1 MRSKTS
7 YFNGAL
13 LRKNLTRFW
22 PLWTVYAAAWLLA
35 GPVTRFVT
43 AFGRYAEPDAVR
55 RAGDLI
61 RDLLNTWTDFGML
74 SSVIAGVLFAMA
86 LFSYL
91 TMPRA
96 VGMFHSFPIRREG
109 LFLTNYL
116 TGLLVA
122 LGVQLVAAALEAA
135 VLLAAGAM
143 DGAAWAA
150 ALACGLGQM
159 LFFYSFGVL
168 CVVFTGQILM
178 VPVFYAV
185 LNVLVFGLCSMV
197 QQMGQAFYYG
207 FRYSTP
213 AWVVWLTPV
222 ERLSRNL
229 QVTGDYDEVL
239 QRSVNWHLEG
249 LGTVAIYAA
258 VGVVLAL
265 LALAVYRRRPSE
277 TAGDTVAVRWA
288 KPVFLWGVA
297 FCAALTL
304 GQGLYYLAL
313 DPLLGT
319 WQVSFPALLACVVA
333 MGLVGYWGAAMLM
346 RKSFRVLRA
355 TWKGALLSAVVVAA
369 LCLCVRA
376 DVLGVED
383 YVPSVQEVKSM
394 AFDINGYS
402 SYYYGEL
409 EDPAEIQQFLD
420 IHQAILAEKDHLR
433 QEDTGEST
441 GSFLSTQMVTDSALD
456 VGDEAENQ
464 RLRASLDLRYELAD
478 GTVVRR
484 YYNLNYYETEL
495 DQPDSAMARL
505 AELTAE
511 PMVQRQALQIQKLLR
526 FTGGDFIQGSQG
538 VSLSAQEAEI
548 LYGAVLKDMAA
559 GHFGRNAFRPDR
571 WVQETYNNHL
581 TLYYISG
588 LDKTGEPMTD
598 SLDLE
603 FSVNSTE
610 LLSALEDLGLTEQVP
625 LVTYAQEDQQS
636 DSWTEALG

>member
-7 YFNGAL
+7 YCNGAL

-43 AFGRYAEPDAVR
+43 AFGRYADPDTAR

-74 SSVIAGVLFAMA
+74 SGVIAGVLFAMA

-122 LGVQLVAAALEAA
+122 FGVQLVAAALEAL

-143 DGAAWAA
+143 DAAAWAA

-185 LNVLVFGLCSMV
+185 LNVLAFGLCSMV

-207 FRYSTP
+207 FRSSTP

-229 QVTGDYDEVL
+229 RIVGVYDEVL

-258 VGVVLAL
+258 VGVALTL

-288 KPVFLWGVA
+288 KPLFLWGVA
-297 FCAALTL
+297 LCSALFL

-313 DPLLGT
+313 DPMLGSWKVCFPGLLG
-319 WQVSFPALLACVVA
+319 CVV
-333 MGLVGYWGAAMLM
+333 LLCLLGYWGAAMLM

-355 TWKGALLSAVVVAA
+355 AWKGAVLSAAAVAA
-369 LCLCVRA
+369 LCLCVRG

-394 AFDINGYS
+394 TFDINGYS

-409 EDPAEIQQFLD
+409 EDPAEIQRFLD
-420 IHQAILAEKDHLR
+420 LQTAILAEKDHLR
-433 QEDTGEST
+433 QEDEPTAGT
-441 GSFLSTQMVTDSALD
+441 MPVDSALD
-456 VGDEAENQ
+456 AGDETENQ
-464 RLRASLDLRYELAD
+464 RLRASLELRYELAD
-478 GTVVRR
+478 GTTLLRL
-484 YYNLNYYETEL
+484 YGLNYYEAEL
-495 DQPDSAMARL
+495 DQPDSAMAQL
-505 AELTAE
+505 AELTAD
-511 PMVQRQALQIQKLLR
+511 PVVQRQQLQIQKLLR
-526 FTGGDFIQGSQG
+526 FTGGDFIQDSQG
-538 VSLSAQEAEI
+538 VSLEAKEAQI
-548 LYGAVLKDMAA
+548 LYDAILKDMEA
-559 GHFGRNAFRPDR
+559 GHFGRNAFRPER
-571 WVQETYNNHL
+571 WVQETYSNRL
-581 TLYYISG
+581 TLYYIPQ

-610 LLSALEDLGLTEQVP
+610 LLSALEELGLTEEIP

-636 DSWTEALG
+636 GNRTEALG

>member
-7 YFNGAL
+7 YCNGAL

-43 AFGRYAEPDAVR
+43 AFGRYADPDTAR

-74 SSVIAGVLFAMA
+74 SGVIAGVLFAMA

-122 LGVQLVAAALEAA
+122 FGVQLVAAALEAL
-135 VLLAAGAM
+135 VLLSAGAM

-185 LNVLVFGLCSMV
+185 LNVLAFGLCSMV

-207 FRYSTP
+207 FRSSTP

-229 QVTGDYDEVL
+229 RIVGVYDEVL
-239 QRSVNWHLEG
+239 QRSGNWHLEG

-258 VGVVLAL
+258 VGMALTL

-288 KPVFLWGVA
+288 KPLFLWGVA
-297 FCAALTL
+297 LCSALFL

-313 DPLLGT
+313 DPMLGSWKVCFPGLLG
-319 WQVSFPALLACVVA
+319 CVV
-333 MGLVGYWGAAMLM
+333 LLCLLGYWGAAMLM

-355 TWKGALLSAVVVAA
+355 AWKGAVLSAAVVAA
-369 LCLCVRA
+369 LCLCVRG

-394 AFDINGYS
+394 TFDINGYR

-409 EDPAEIQQFLD
+409 EDPAEIQRFLD
-420 IHQAILAEKDHLR
+420 IQTAILAEKDHLR
-433 QEDTGEST
+433 QEDEPTAGT
-441 GSFLSTQMVTDSALD
+441 MPVDSALD
-456 VGDEAENQ
+456 AGDETENQ
-464 RLRASLDLRYELAD
+464 RLRASLELRYELAD
-478 GTVVRR
+478 GTTLLRL
-484 YYNLNYYETEL
+484 YGLNYYEAEL
-495 DQPDSAMARL
+495 DQPDSAMAQL
-505 AELTAE
+505 AELTAD
-511 PMVQRQALQIQKLLR
+511 PVVQRQQLQIQKLLR
-526 FTGGDFIQGSQG
+526 FTGGDFIQDSQG
-538 VSLSAQEAEI
+538 VSLEAKEAQI
-548 LYGAVLKDMAA
+548 LYDAILKDMEA
-559 GHFGRNAFRPDR
+559 GHFGRNAFRPER
-571 WVQETYNNHL
+571 WVQETYSNRL
-581 TLYYISG
+581 TLYYIPQ

-610 LLSALEDLGLTEQVP
+610 LLSALEELGLTEEIP

-636 DSWTEALG
+636 GNRTEALG

>member
-7 YFNGAL
+7 YCNGAL

-43 AFGRYAEPDAVR
+43 AFGRYADPDTAR

-74 SSVIAGVLFAMA
+74 SGVIAGVLFAMA

-122 LGVQLVAAALEAA
+122 FGVQLVAAALEAL
-135 VLLAAGAM
+135 VLLSAGAM

-185 LNVLVFGLCSMV
+185 LNVLAFGLCSMV

-207 FRYSTP
+207 FRSSTP

-229 QVTGDYDEVL
+229 RIVGVYDEVL

-258 VGVVLAL
+258 VGVALTL

-288 KPVFLWGVA
+288 KPLFLWGVA
-297 FCAALTL
+297 LCSALFL

-313 DPLLGT
+313 DPMLGSWKVCFPGLLG
-319 WQVSFPALLACVVA
+319 CVV
-333 MGLVGYWGAAMLM
+333 LLCLLGYWGAAMLM

-355 TWKGALLSAVVVAA
+355 VWKGAVLSATAVAA
-369 LCLCVRA
+369 LCLCVRG

-394 AFDINGYS
+394 TFDINGYS

-409 EDPAEIQQFLD
+409 EDPAEIQRFLD
-420 IHQAILAEKDHLR
+420 LQTAILAEKDHLR
-433 QEDTGEST
+433 QEDEPTAGT
-441 GSFLSTQMVTDSALD
+441 MPVDSALD
-456 VGDEAENQ
+456 AGDETENQ
-464 RLRASLDLRYELAD
+464 RLRASLELRYELAD
-478 GTVVRR
+478 GTTLLRR
-484 YYNLNYYETEL
+484 YGLNYYEAEL
-495 DQPDSAMARL
+495 DQPDSAMAQL
-505 AELTAE
+505 AELTAD
-511 PMVQRQALQIQKLLR
+511 PVVQRQQLQIQKLLR
-526 FTGGDFIQGSQG
+526 FTGGDFIQDSQG
-538 VSLSAQEAEI
+538 VSLEAKEAQI
-548 LYGAVLKDMAA
+548 LYDAILKDMEA
-559 GHFGRNAFRPDR
+559 GHFGRNAFRPER
-571 WVQETYNNHL
+571 WVQETYSNRL
-581 TLYYISG
+581 TLYYIPQ

-610 LLSALEDLGLTEQVP
+610 LLSALEELGLTEEIP

-636 DSWTEALG
+636 GNRTEALG

>member
-7 YFNGAL
+7 YCNGAL

-43 AFGRYAEPDAVR
+43 AFGRYAEPDAAR
-55 RAGDLI
+55 RAGDLV
-61 RDLLNTWTDFGML
+61 RELLNTWTNFGTL
-74 SSVIAGVLFAMA
+74 SGVIAGVLFAMA

-91 TMPRA
+91 TIPRA

-122 LGVQLVAAALEAA
+122 FGVQLAAAVLEAA
-135 VLLAAGAM
+135 VLTGAHAM

-178 VPVFYAV
+178 VPVLYAV
-185 LNVLVFGLCSMV
+185 LNMLVWGLCNMV
-197 QQMGQAFYYG
+197 QEMARAFYYG
-207 FRYSTP
+207 FRYEAP
-213 AWVVWLTPV
+213 AWATWLTPV
-222 ERLSRNL
+222 MAFSQRLSVRSTYNETL
-229 QVTGDYDEVL
+229 QAVTDV
-239 QRSVNWHLEG
+239 RLEG
-249 LGTVAIYAA
+249 LGTVGIYAA

-288 KPVFLWGVA
+288 RPVFLWGVA
-297 FCAALTL
+297 LCAALFL
-304 GQGLYYLAL
+304 GQGLYYLVL
-313 DPLLGT
+313 DPMLGSWKVCFPGLLI
-319 WQVSFPALLACVVA
+319 CVVA

-355 TWKGALLSAVVVAA
+355 TWKGAVLSAAAVAV

-383 YVPSVQEVKSM
+383 YVPPVQEVRSM
-394 AFDINGYS
+394 SFDLNGYS
-402 SYYYGEL
+402 NYYYGQL
-409 EDPAEIQQFLD
+409 EDPAEIQRFLD
-420 IHQAILAEKDHLR
+420 IQTAILAEKDHLR
-433 QEDTGEST
+433 QSSDSTAGTMSVEDAMESET
-441 GSFLSTQMVTDSALD
+441 
-456 VGDEAENQ
+456 EAPLLQAN
-464 RLRASLDLRYELAD
+464 LDLRYEMTD
-478 GTVVRR
+478 GTTILRN
-484 YYNLNYYETEL
+484 YDLNYYEAEL

-511 PMVQRQALQIQKLLR
+511 PMVQRQALQIRKLLR
-526 FTGGDFIQGSQG
+526 FTGGDFIQGSFG
-538 VSLSAQEAEI
+538 ISLTAQEAQT
-548 LYGAVLKDMAA
+548 LYDAILKDMEA

-571 WVQETYNNHL
+571 WVQETYSNRL
-581 TLYYISG
+581 TLYYISQ
-588 LDKTGEPMTD
+588 LDENGDPVTH
-598 SLDLE
+598 SLELE

-610 LLSALEDLGLTEQVP
+610 VLSALEDLGLTEQVP

-636 DSWTEALG
+636 GTQTEFLG

>member
-1 MRSKTS
+1 MRSRTS
-7 YFNGAL
+7 YCNSAL

-43 AFGRYAEPDAVR
+43 AFGRYAEPDATR

-61 RDLLNTWTDFGML
+61 RDLLNTWTNFGTL
-74 SSVIAGVLFAMA
+74 SGVIAGVLFAMA

-122 LGVQLVAAALEAA
+122 FGVQIVAAALEAL

-178 VPVFYAV
+178 VPVLYAV
-185 LNVLVFGLCSMV
+185 LNMLVWGLCNMV
-197 QQMGQAFYYG
+197 QEMARAFYYG
-207 FRYSTP
+207 FRYEAP
-213 AWVVWLTPV
+213 AWTTWLTPV
-222 ERLSRNL
+222 MAFSQKLSVRSTYNETL
-229 QVTGDYDEVL
+229 QAVTDV
-239 QRSVNWHLEG
+239 RLEG
-249 LGTVAIYAA
+249 LGTVAVYAV

-297 FCAALTL
+297 FCAALFL

-319 WQVSFPALLACVVA
+319 WHVSFPALLVCVVV

-355 TWKGALLSAVVVAA
+355 TWKGAVLSAAAVAA

-383 YVPSVQEVKSM
+383 YVPPVQEVSSVT
-394 AFDINGYS
+394 FDINGYS
-402 SYYYGEL
+402 SYYYGQM
-409 EDPAEIQQFLD
+409 EDPAEIQRFLD
-420 IHQAILAEKDHLR
+420 IQSAILAEKDHLR
-433 QEDTGEST
+433 QSMDGAAGTVSVEDAAIES
-441 GSFLSTQMVTDSALD
+441 
-456 VGDEAENQ
+456 EAEEAPLLQAN
-464 RLRASLDLRYELAD
+464 LNLRYEMTD
-478 GTVVRR
+478 GTTILRN
-484 YYNLNYYETEL
+484 YDLNYYEAEL

-581 TLYYISG
+581 TLYYISE

>member
-7 YFNGAL
+7 YCNGAL

-43 AFGRYAEPDAVR
+43 AFGRYADPDTAR

-74 SSVIAGVLFAMA
+74 SGVIAGVLFAMA

-122 LGVQLVAAALEAA
+122 FGVQLVAAALEAL

-143 DGAAWAA
+143 DAAAWAA

-185 LNVLVFGLCSMV
+185 LNVLAFGLCSMV

-207 FRYSTP
+207 FRSSTP

-229 QVTGDYDEVL
+229 RIVGVYDEVL

-258 VGVVLAL
+258 VGVALTL

-288 KPVFLWGVA
+288 KPLFLWGVA
-297 FCAALTL
+297 LCSALFL

-313 DPLLGT
+313 DPMLGSWKVCFPGLLG
-319 WQVSFPALLACVVA
+319 CVV
-333 MGLVGYWGAAMLM
+333 LLCLLGYWGAAMLM

-355 TWKGALLSAVVVAA
+355 AWKGAVLSAAVVAA
-369 LCLCVRA
+369 LCLCVRG

-394 AFDINGYS
+394 TFDINGYS

-409 EDPAEIQQFLD
+409 EDPAEIQRFLD
-420 IHQAILAEKDHLR
+420 IQTAILAEKDHLR
-433 QEDTGEST
+433 QEDEPTAGT
-441 GSFLSTQMVTDSALD
+441 MPVDSALD
-456 VGDEAENQ
+456 AGDETENQ
-464 RLRASLDLRYELAD
+464 RLRASLELRYELAD
-478 GTVVRR
+478 GTTLLRR
-484 YYNLNYYETEL
+484 YGLNYYEAEL
-495 DQPDSAMARL
+495 DQPDSAMAQL
-505 AELTAE
+505 AELTAD
-511 PMVQRQALQIQKLLR
+511 PVVQRQQLQIQKLLR
-526 FTGGDFIQGSQG
+526 FTGGDFIQDSQG
-538 VSLSAQEAEI
+538 VSLEAKEAQI
-548 LYGAVLKDMAA
+548 LYDAILKDMEA
-559 GHFGRNAFRPDR
+559 GHFGRNAFRPER
-571 WVQETYNNHL
+571 WVQETYSNRL
-581 TLYYISG
+581 TLYYIPQ

-610 LLSALEDLGLTEQVP
+610 LLSALEELGLTEEIP

-636 DSWTEALG
+636 GNRTEALG

>member
-7 YFNGAL
+7 YCNGAL

-43 AFGRYAEPDAVR
+43 AFGRYADPDTAR

-74 SSVIAGVLFAMA
+74 SGVIAGVLFAMA

-122 LGVQLVAAALEAA
+122 FGVQLVAAALEAL
-135 VLLAAGAM
+135 VLLSAGAM
-143 DGAAWAA
+143 DAAAWAA

-178 VPVFYAV
+178 APVFYAV
-185 LNVLVFGLCSMV
+185 LNVLAFGLCSMV

-207 FRYSTP
+207 FRSSTP

-229 QVTGDYDEVL
+229 RIVGVYDEVL

-258 VGVVLAL
+258 VGVALTL

-288 KPVFLWGVA
+288 KPLFLWGVA
-297 FCAALTL
+297 LCSALFL

-313 DPLLGT
+313 DPMLGSWKVCFPGLLG
-319 WQVSFPALLACVVA
+319 CVV
-333 MGLVGYWGAAMLM
+333 LLCLLGYWGAAMLM

-355 TWKGALLSAVVVAA
+355 TWKGAVLSAVAVAV

-376 DVLGVED
+376 DVFDVED
-383 YVPSVQEVKSM
+383 YVPPVQEVQSM
-394 AFDINGYS
+394 SFDINGYS
-402 SYYYGEL
+402 SYYYGQL
-409 EDPAEIQQFLD
+409 EDPAEIQRFLD
-420 IHQAILAEKDHLR
+420 IQTAILAEKDHLR
-433 QEDTGEST
+433 QSMDGTGSTMSVADVDTGN
-441 GSFLSTQMVTDSALD
+441 AP
-456 VGDEAENQ
+456 AEDQQLWAN
-464 RLRASLDLRYELAD
+464 LNLRYEMRD
-478 GTVVRR
+478 GSTILRN
-484 YYNLNYYETEL
+484 YDLNYYAAEL
-495 DQPDSAMARL
+495 DQPDSAMGRL

-511 PMVQRQALQIQKLLR
+511 PVVQRQALEIQKLLR
-526 FTGGDFIQGSQG
+526 FTGGDFIQGSFG
-538 VSLSAQEAEI
+538 VSLTAQEAQTLYDAI
-548 LYGAVLKDMAA
+548 LRDMEA

-571 WVQETYNNHL
+571 WVQETYSNRL

-588 LDKTGEPMTD
+588 LDKNGDPVTD
-598 SLDLE
+598 SLELE

-610 LLSALEDLGLTEQVP
+610 VLSALEELGLTEQVP

-636 DSWTEALG
+636 GSGTESLG

>member
-7 YFNGAL
+7 YCNGAL

-43 AFGRYAEPDAVR
+43 AFGRYADPDTAR

-74 SSVIAGVLFAMA
+74 SGVIAGVLFAMA

-122 LGVQLVAAALEAA
+122 FGVQLVAAALEAL

-143 DGAAWAA
+143 DAAAWAA

-185 LNVLVFGLCSMV
+185 LNVLAFGLCSMV

-207 FRYSTP
+207 FRSSTP

-229 QVTGDYDEVL
+229 RIVGVYDEVL
-239 QRSVNWHLEG
+239 QRSGNWHLEG

-258 VGVVLAL
+258 VGMALTL

-288 KPVFLWGVA
+288 KPLFLWGVA
-297 FCAALTL
+297 LCSALFL

-313 DPLLGT
+313 DPMLGSWKVCFPGLLG
-319 WQVSFPALLACVVA
+319 CVV
-333 MGLVGYWGAAMLM
+333 LLCLLGYWGAAMLM

-355 TWKGALLSAVVVAA
+355 AWKGAVLSAAVVAA
-369 LCLCVRA
+369 LCLCVRG

-394 AFDINGYS
+394 TFDINGYS

-409 EDPAEIQQFLD
+409 EDPAEIQRFLD
-420 IHQAILAEKDHLR
+420 IQTAILAEKDHLR
-433 QEDTGEST
+433 QEDEPTAGT
-441 GSFLSTQMVTDSALD
+441 MPVDSALD
-456 VGDEAENQ
+456 AGDETENQ
-464 RLRASLDLRYELAD
+464 RLRASLELRYELAD
-478 GTVVRR
+478 GTTLLRL
-484 YYNLNYYETEL
+484 YGLNYYEAEL
-495 DQPDSAMARL
+495 DQPDSAMAQL
-505 AELTAE
+505 AELTAD
-511 PMVQRQALQIQKLLR
+511 PVVQRQQLQIQKLLR
-526 FTGGDFIQGSQG
+526 FTGGDFIQDSQG
-538 VSLSAQEAEI
+538 VSLEAKEAQI
-548 LYGAVLKDMAA
+548 LYDAILKDMEV

-571 WVQETYNNHL
+571 WVQETYSNHL
-581 TLYYISG
+581 TLYYISE

-610 LLSALEDLGLTEQVP
+610 LLSALEELGLTEEIP
-625 LVTYAQEDQQS
+625 LVTYAQENQQNG
-636 DSWTEALG
+636 TRTQALG

>member
-7 YFNGAL
+7 YCNGAL

-43 AFGRYAEPDAVR
+43 AFGRYADPDTAR

-74 SSVIAGVLFAMA
+74 SGVIAGVLFAMA

-116 TGLLVA
+116 TGLLVSF
-122 LGVQLVAAALEAA
+122 GVQLVAAALEAL

-143 DGAAWAA
+143 DAAAWAA

-185 LNVLVFGLCSMV
+185 LNVLAFGLCSMV

-207 FRYSTP
+207 FRSSTP

-229 QVTGDYDEVL
+229 RIVGVYDEVL

-258 VGVVLAL
+258 VGVALTL

-288 KPVFLWGVA
+288 KPLFLWGVA
-297 FCAALTL
+297 LCSALFL

-313 DPLLGT
+313 DPMLGSWKVCFPGLLG
-319 WQVSFPALLACVVA
+319 CVV
-333 MGLVGYWGAAMLM
+333 LLCLLGYWGAAMLM

-355 TWKGALLSAVVVAA
+355 AWKGAVLSAAVAAA
-369 LCLCVRA
+369 LCLCVRG

-394 AFDINGYS
+394 TFDINGYS

-409 EDPAEIQQFLD
+409 EDPAEIQRFLD
-420 IHQAILAEKDHLR
+420 IQTAILAEKDHLR
-433 QEDTGEST
+433 QEDEPTAGT
-441 GSFLSTQMVTDSALD
+441 MPVDSALD
-456 VGDEAENQ
+456 AGDETENQ
-464 RLRASLDLRYELAD
+464 RLRASLELRYELAD
-478 GTVVRR
+478 GTTLLRR
-484 YYNLNYYETEL
+484 YGLNYYEAEL
-495 DQPDSAMARL
+495 DQPDSAMAQL
-505 AELTAE
+505 AELTAD
-511 PMVQRQALQIQKLLR
+511 PVVQRQQLQIQKLLR
-526 FTGGDFIQGSQG
+526 FTGGDFIQDSQG
-538 VSLSAQEAEI
+538 VSLEAKEAQI
-548 LYGAVLKDMAA
+548 LYDAILKDMEA

-571 WVQETYNNHL
+571 WVQETYSNRL

-610 LLSALEDLGLTEQVP
+610 LLSALEELGLTEEIP
-625 LVTYAQEDQQS
+625 LVTYAQEDQQNG
-636 DSWTEALG
+636 TRTQALG

>member
-7 YFNGAL
+7 YCNGAL

-43 AFGRYAEPDAVR
+43 AFGRYADPDTAR

-74 SSVIAGVLFAMA
+74 SGVIAGVLFAMA

-122 LGVQLVAAALEAA
+122 FGVQLVAAALEAL
-135 VLLAAGAM
+135 VLLSAGAM

-185 LNVLVFGLCSMV
+185 LNVLAFGLCSMV

-207 FRYSTP
+207 FRSSTP

-229 QVTGDYDEVL
+229 RVVGVYDEVL
-239 QRSVNWHLEG
+239 QRSGNWHLEG

-258 VGVVLAL
+258 VGVALTL

-288 KPVFLWGVA
+288 KPLFLWGVA
-297 FCAALTL
+297 LCSALFL

-313 DPLLGT
+313 DPMLGSWKVCFPGLLG
-319 WQVSFPALLACVVA
+319 CVV
-333 MGLVGYWGAAMLM
+333 L
-346 RKSFRVLRA
+346 
-355 TWKGALLSAVVVAA
+355 
-369 LCLCVRA
+369 LCLCVRG

-394 AFDINGYS
+394 TFDINGYS

-409 EDPAEIQQFLD
+409 EDPAEIQRFLD
-420 IHQAILAEKDHLR
+420 IQTAILAEKDHLR
-433 QEDTGEST
+433 QEDEPTAGT
-441 GSFLSTQMVTDSALD
+441 MPVDSALD
-456 VGDEAENQ
+456 AGDETENQ
-464 RLRASLDLRYELAD
+464 RLRASLELRYELAD
-478 GTVVRR
+478 GTTLLRR
-484 YYNLNYYETEL
+484 YGLNYYEAEL
-495 DQPDSAMARL
+495 DQPDSAMAQM
-505 AELTAE
+505 AELTAD
-511 PMVQRQALQIQKLLR
+511 PVVQRQQLQIQKLLR
-526 FTGGDFIQGSQG
+526 FTGGDFIQDSQG
-538 VSLSAQEAEI
+538 VSLEAKEAQI
-548 LYGAVLKDMAA
+548 LYDAILKDMEA

-571 WVQETYNNHL
+571 WVQETYSNRL
-581 TLYYISG
+581 TLYYIPQ

-610 LLSALEDLGLTEQVP
+610 LLSALEELGLTEEIP

-636 DSWTEALG
+636 GNRTEALG

>member
-7 YFNGAL
+7 YCNGAL

-43 AFGRYAEPDAVR
+43 AFGRYADPDTAR

-74 SSVIAGVLFAMA
+74 SGVIAGVLFAMA

-116 TGLLVA
+116 TGLLVSF
-122 LGVQLVAAALEAA
+122 GVQLVAAALEAL

-143 DGAAWAA
+143 DAAAWAA

-185 LNVLVFGLCSMV
+185 LNVLAFGLCSMV

-207 FRYSTP
+207 FRSSTP

-229 QVTGDYDEVL
+229 RIVGAYDEVL
-239 QRSVNWHLEG
+239 RRSVNWHLEG

-258 VGVVLAL
+258 VGVALTL

-288 KPVFLWGVA
+288 KPLFLWGVA
-297 FCAALTL
+297 LCSALFL

-313 DPLLGT
+313 DPMLGSWKVCFPGLLG
-319 WQVSFPALLACVVA
+319 CVV
-333 MGLVGYWGAAMLM
+333 LLCLLGYWGAAMLM

-355 TWKGALLSAVVVAA
+355 AWKGAVLSAAAVAA
-369 LCLCVRA
+369 LCLCVRG

-394 AFDINGYS
+394 TFDINGYR

-409 EDPAEIQQFLD
+409 EDPAEIQRFLD
-420 IHQAILAEKDHLR
+420 IQTAILAEKDHLR
-433 QEDTGEST
+433 QEDEPTAGT
-441 GSFLSTQMVTDSALD
+441 MPVDSALD
-456 VGDEAENQ
+456 AGDETENQ
-464 RLRASLDLRYELAD
+464 RLWASLELRYELAD
-478 GTVVRR
+478 GTTLLRR
-484 YYNLNYYETEL
+484 YGLNYYEAEL
-495 DQPDSAMARL
+495 DQPDSAMAQL
-505 AELTAE
+505 AELTAD
-511 PMVQRQALQIQKLLR
+511 PVVQRQQLQIQKLLR
-526 FTGGDFIQGSQG
+526 FTGGDFIQDSQG
-538 VSLSAQEAEI
+538 VSLEAKEAQI
-548 LYGAVLKDMAA
+548 LYDAILKDMEA

-571 WVQETYNNHL
+571 WVQETYSNRL
-581 TLYYISG
+581 TLYYISE

-610 LLSALEDLGLTEQVP
+610 LLSALEELGLTEEIP
-625 LVTYAQEDQQS
+625 LVTYAQEDQQNG
-636 DSWTEALG
+636 TRTQALG